1 MFKRLAYAAA
11 AAGLLALAPMQ
22 TAKAASTCTT
32 GSFSFCFDFTFS
44 VNQFSL
50 TFNPSG
56 SGATSTGTLTDIGV
70 FGYNSITGPFSASVS
85 NASKTWTAGAPSG
98 GGTCGG
104 VGTGTDVGVLT
115 GFQACGSSQSGVG
128 DGLSNGE
135 TVIISF
141 TGTPG
146 DNPDA
151 DVHIQQVNGT
161 GCSIH
166 VNLVTGQVG
175 TGSSDCT
182 PTNTTPEPASMALM
196 ATGLFGLGAVVRR
209 RKRS

>member
-22 TAKAASTCTT
+22 TAKATTTCTT

-50 TFNPSG
+50 TFNPTG
-56 SGATSTGTLTDIGV
+56 SGATSTGTLTDIGIW
-70 FGYNSITGPFSASVS
+70 GYNSISGSFSTAASNGKS
-85 NASKTWTAGAPSG
+85 WSAGLPSG
-98 GGTCGG
+98 GGSCGG
-104 VGTGTDVGVLT
+104 LGTGNDVNAGT
-115 GFQACGSSQSGVG
+115 FQACGTSDQGVNN
-128 DGLSNGE
+128 GLVNNE
-135 TVIISF
+135 QVVISF

-146 DNPDA
+146 ANPGA

-182 PTNTTPEPASMALM
+182 PTNVTPEPASMALM